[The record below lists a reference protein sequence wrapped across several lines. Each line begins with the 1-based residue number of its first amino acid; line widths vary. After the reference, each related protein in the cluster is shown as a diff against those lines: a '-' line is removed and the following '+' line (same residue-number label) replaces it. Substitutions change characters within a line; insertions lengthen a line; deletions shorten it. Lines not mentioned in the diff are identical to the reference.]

1 MERGWKEKVFVEDI
15 HIFEEKGMKRI
26 VWLFFL
32 FAGMMYA
39 DHQILS
45 NGKIKAGLY
54 DDTSFGLSFSLDGVG
69 VFLKPNRP
77 PTSLLMMS
85 IDGKIIPVGSAV
97 GFFHQRPVLTNG
109 GIFVSWE
116 ARGLKWDIFLSPL
129 KKEDLGD
136 GVMVTL
142 FITNVEKK
150 ATSFGV
156 QLLFDVVAPFASP
169 LVIGN
174 GSVKI
179 TQETL
184 FQGKTLITQW
194 AVYSQETNLPGI
206 TLVAQNPLWQRV
218 AFAEW
223 KQFYDYP
230 GETPVRKVPL
240 FGLLPATGVTM
251 FYPVQKLEA
260 GASRVITY
268 WMGVS
273 LPPEGVGKTREVPKP
288 SLPAEKPVLSNV
300 VAENP
305 PTNVSATNV
314 PPAIEIPTVVPEK
327 PQEVVQE
334 TPKEEPK
341 KEEITEWR
349 VVIDEFAFASAI
361 LTEDHQQ
368 KLEQWFASLENPSN
382 LAFEVIGHAD
392 EVGSLTANQK
402 MGKRRAEA
410 VAGWLKAHGIPGKN
424 IVVISRGETE
434 PVSEERAKNRRVEII
449 AKRKK

>member
-1 MERGWKEKVFVEDI
+1 MERGWREKIFVEDI

-45 NGKIKAGLY
+45 DGKIKAGLY

-142 FITNVEKK
+142 SITNVEKR
-150 ATSFGV
+150 AASFGV

-169 LVIGN
+169 LVVGN

-184 FQGKTLITQW
+184 LQGRTLITQW

-206 TLVAQNPLWQRV
+206 TIVAQNPLWQRV

-230 GETPVRKVPL
+230 GETPVRRVPL
-240 FGLLPATGVTM
+240 FGVLPATGVAV
-251 FYPVQKLEA
+251 FYPSQKLEA

-273 LPPEGVGKTREVPKP
+273 FPPEGVVKTREVPKP
-288 SLPAEKPVLSNV
+288 SLPEEKPVLSNV
-300 VAENP
+300 VAEHL
-305 PTNVSATNV
+305 PTNGMVTNV
-314 PPAIEIPTVVPEK
+314 PPLKA
-327 PQEVVQE
+327 VVQE

-349 VVIDEFAFASAI
+349 VMIDEFAFASAV
-361 LTEDHQQ
+361 LTEAHQQ
-368 KLEQWFASLENPSN
+368 KLEEWFTSLENPST
-382 LAFEVIGHAD
+382 LVFEVIGHAD
-392 EVGSLTANQK
+392 EIGSFAVNQK
-402 MGKRRAEA
+402 MGKKRAET
-410 VAGWLKAHGIPGKN
+410 VVKWLKARGIPGQN
-424 IVVISRGETE
+424 IVVISKGETE
-434 PVSEERAKNRRVEII
+434 PISEEMAKNRRVEII
-449 AKRKK
+449 AKTRKK

>member
-1 MERGWKEKVFVEDI
+1 MERGWKEKIFVEDI

-45 NGKIKAGLY
+45 NGKIMAGLY

-97 GFFHQRPVLTNG
+97 GFFHQRPVFTNG

-136 GVMVTL
+136 GVLVVL
-142 FITNVEKK
+142 AITNVEKR
-150 ATSFGV
+150 AASFGV

-169 LVIGN
+169 LVVGN

-184 FQGKTLITQW
+184 LQGRTLITQW
-194 AVYSQETNLPGI
+194 AVYSQETNLPGFTI
-206 TLVAQNPLWQRV
+206 VAQNPLWQRG

-230 GETPVRKVPL
+230 GETPVRRVPL

-273 LPPEGVGKTREVPKP
+273 LPPEGVVKTKEVPKP
-288 SLPAEKPVLSNV
+288 SLREEKAVYSNA

-305 PTNVSATNV
+305 PTNVMATNV
-314 PPAIEIPTVVPEK
+314 EIPPVAEEK
-327 PQEVVQE
+327 PQKVVQE
-334 TPKEEPK
+334 TPKEEQK
-341 KEEITEWR
+341 KGEITEWR

-361 LTEDHQQ
+361 LTEAHQQ
-368 KLEQWFASLENPSN
+368 KLEEWFTSLENPST
-382 LAFEVIGHAD
+382 LVFEVIGHAD
-392 EVGSLTANQK
+392 EIGSFAVNQK
-402 MGKRRAEA
+402 MGKKRAET
-410 VAGWLKAHGIPGKN
+410 VVKWLKARGIPGQN
-424 IVVISRGETE
+424 IVVISKGETE
-434 PVSEERAKNRRVEII
+434 PISEEMAKNRRVEII
-449 AKRKK
+449 AKTRKK

>member
-1 MERGWKEKVFVEDI
+1 MERGWREKIFVEDI

-45 NGKIKAGLY
+45 NGKIMAGLY

-97 GFFHQRPVLTNG
+97 GFFHQRPVFTNG

-136 GVMVTL
+136 GVLVVL
-142 FITNVEKK
+142 AITNVEKR
-150 ATSFGV
+150 AASFGV

-169 LVIGN
+169 LVVGN

-184 FQGKTLITQW
+184 LQGRTLITQW
-194 AVYSQETNLPGI
+194 AVYSQETNLPGFTI
-206 TLVAQNPLWQRV
+206 VAQNPLWQRG

-230 GETPVRKVPL
+230 GETPVRRVPL

-273 LPPEGVGKTREVPKP
+273 LPPEGVVKTKEVPKP
-288 SLPAEKPVLSNV
+288 SLREEKAVYSNA

-305 PTNVSATNV
+305 PTNVMATNV
-314 PPAIEIPTVVPEK
+314 EIPPVAEEK
-327 PQEVVQE
+327 PQKVVQE
-334 TPKEEPK
+334 TPKEEQK
-341 KEEITEWR
+341 KGEITEWR

-361 LTEDHQQ
+361 LTEAHQQ
-368 KLEQWFASLENPSN
+368 KLEEWFASLENPSSVV
-382 LAFEVIGHAD
+382 FEVIGHAD
-392 EVGSLTANQK
+392 EIGSLTVNQK
-402 MGKRRAEA
+402 MGKERADT
-410 VAGWLKAHGIPGKN
+410 VAKWLKARGIPGQN
-424 IVVISRGETE
+424 IVIISKGETE
-434 PVSEERAKNRRVEII
+434 PISEERAKNRRVEIR